1 MRWWWSYA
9 RDSLTISA
17 SNQMEIAAHRVDDIF
32 YAQRLSV
39 TLNAIR
45 KIIKS
50 DWAFLKWK
58 AIFIFLAPCSSI
70 LSIRLHS
77 FITEIECTK
86 IHSKRT
92 PITNGRK
99 MVKWYWSMESHL
111 ATAYWILWRFLNH
124 SFSSDYSWCSCNE
137 FLSFIRITHVAVVA
151 SKVKETI

>member
-1 MRWWWSYA
+1 MMRWPFILYTRMDDSSMKLFLNFIKIFNLFREKREKKSKMTISLSDTRKKETASNWLRWWWSYA

-50 DWAFLKWK
+50 DSAFLKWK
-58 AIFIFLAPCSSI
+58 AIFIFLAPCSPI

-77 FITEIECTK
+77 FITEFECTK

-92 PITNGRK
+92 P
-99 MVKWYWSMESHL
+99 
-111 ATAYWILWRFLNH
+111 
-124 SFSSDYSWCSCNE
+124 NE
-137 FLSFIRITHVAVVA
+137 R
-151 SKVKETI
+151 